1 MLLKRMLVIV
11 ILIEG
16 QLSFDGGLDDVA
28 VDERVDER
36 PLLLMILFGVYYSFV
51 KCEMRNND
59 DVELHDKGW
68 VWGEMMTRER
78 ASMVCK

>member
-36 PLLLMILFGVYYSFV
+36 PLLMIEYSAFIT
-51 KCEMRNND
+51 
-59 DVELHDKGW
+59 LL
-68 VWGEMMTRER
+68 
-78 ASMVCK
+78 